1 MICETV
7 GCPTSTNGRI
17 APGPDGI
24 EVPLADA
31 LGEVDVAPALLD
43 VAEQLVQ
50 SDLLVMGDRGLDVPV
65 AEGAAVGGLHR
76 DGVPLVLDED
86 LARRDR
92 VDGGAVGR
100 RDVDAEVEGVARVL
114 HARVVEEAAH
124 GVLAIERLDGPGV
137 GSSHRQER
145 SKR

>member
-1 MICETV
+1 MA
-7 GCPTSTNGRI
+7 PGRI
-17 APGPDGI
+17 GI
-24 EVPLADA
+24 DVLLVDA

-43 VAEQLVQ
+43 VPEQLVQ
-50 SDLLVMGDRGLDVPV
+50 ADLLVVGDRGLHVPV
-65 AEGAAVGGLHR
+65 AEGAPVGRLHG
-76 DGVPLVLDED
+76 DGVALVLDED
-86 LARRDR
+86 PPGRDR

-100 RDVDAEVEGVARVL
+100 RDVDAEVERVARVL

-124 GVLAIERLDGPGV
+124 RVLAIERLDGPGV